1 MKKSLF
7 FVKKY
12 ILYLL
17 KSKNIHSAQSP
28 FYMNF
33 LSKILYKHTNDKDYQ
48 KIELTRKKLLRS
60 SKKIKKYRTL
70 ELEVV

>member
-7 FVKKY
+7 FIKKY

-28 FYMNF
+28 FLYEF
-33 LSKILYKHTNDKDYQ
+33 LSKILYEHTNEKDYQ
-48 KIELTRKKLLRS
+48 KIELTRKKLLQS
-60 SKKIKKYRTL
+60 SKKIK
-70 ELEVV
+70 